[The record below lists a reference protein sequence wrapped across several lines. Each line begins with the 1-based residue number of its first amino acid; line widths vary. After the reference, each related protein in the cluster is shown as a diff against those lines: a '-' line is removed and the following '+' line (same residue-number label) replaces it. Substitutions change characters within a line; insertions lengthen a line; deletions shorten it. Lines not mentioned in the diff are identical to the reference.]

1 MSDVPTPTAR
11 LPRQVQPLGWLIAWY
26 VAQAEAEQEAQE
38 DEEAQETEEE
48 EEFRADQARL
58 LKKARHGGA

>member
-1 MSDVPTPTAR
+1 M
-11 LPRQVQPLGWLIAWY
+11 QPLGWLIAWY

-38 DEEAQETEEE
+38 EEEAQETEEE